1 MDTIDSIKSVLIENE
16 SLKKENSNLKE
27 KVIEYSN
34 KYNNFLDL
42 LDRLRRSDIP
52 KKAEIYDACI
62 LIETTLDVCILIETT
77 LVSPRQSTM
86 ASGRQFA
93 EKNKTTPMDILN
105 SFEAG
110 LGKQI

>member
-62 LIETTLDVCILIETT
+62 LIETTL
-77 LVSPRQSTM
+77 VSPRQSTM